1 MCDVTCERKCGR
13 RKKICK
19 HIVKELLFG
28 GGVTVGMGGV
38 KMRKEWELDN
48 MSETRLLLF
57 TRTTAKDENN

>member
-1 MCDVTCERKCGR
+1 M
-13 RKKICK
+13 CK